1 MLKSRERVMPDIKTI
16 LSDAEE
22 LLRQAANATG
32 ERATELREKA
42 LDQLKQAREKV
53 ADVQVVVVEKGK
65 KVARATDDYVH
76 AHPWQTAGI
85 VAGVGVLIG
94 LLINRR

>member
-1 MLKSRERVMPDIKTI
+1 MNINREEVMSEIKMI

-22 LLRQAANATG
+22 FLKQAATATG
-32 ERATELREKA
+32 ERAHELQEKA
-42 LDQLKQAREKV
+42 LSQLRQASAKV

-85 VAGVGVLIG
+85 VAGIGIAIG
-94 LLINRR
+94 LLINRK